1 MSPCFASLASH
12 LQLCQGDGDDPHE
25 PQTSEPELQSGFV
38 GEDGDVSCAF
48 TEALAKPAASIG
60 PWQVVLHCAPRA
72 RECAVSRLARLANG
86 DAPALWLARLVAP
99 TEDGI
104 DGQEPCL
111 HVHSTCCSTGAAG
124 VLVSLN
130 GEAAGEIGENGELK
144 LPNATGPC
152 VVGIQGVPSC
162 LLPGSTN
169 EYLARF
175 DYSKRMDLELA
186 CLIWVYSWHPEVDE
200 DEDDCDKDL
209 GINDAMAAMVFVCT
223 NVDQIPDEAKPV
235 VGRLC
240 CAEAEEPEIIL
251 DGQSVGPVLLRR
263 SRLQGG
269 SCLVSQLFVD
279 VVAPPGYVYEAR
291 VPSPLQMRHEELQ
304 GCELQRLMHCPAVL
318 GDLRSVRATSAED
331 EGAPSDECDAQEQG
345 EMTIAEVGETSE
357 TEETANK
364 IQTRLDSPDIPD
376 EDTNGSH
383 QQNVLN
389 QENVEET
396 LPEAVRS
403 EKTDSENEEYEDL
416 FEALSD
422 SEQA

>member
-1 MSPCFASLASH
+1 MVTML
-12 LQLCQGDGDDPHE
+12 LCQGDGDDPHGD
-25 PQTSEPELQSGFV
+25 PQTSEPEMQSGFV

-99 TEDGI
+99 SDEI

-144 LPNATGPC
+144 LPNVTGPC

-175 DYSKRMDLELA
+175 DYSRRVDLELA

-200 DEDDCDKDL
+200 DEDGDKED
-209 GINDAMAAMVFVCT
+209 
-223 NVDQIPDEAKPV
+223 
-235 VGRLC
+235 
-240 CAEAEEPEIIL
+240 
-251 DGQSVGPVLLRR
+251 
-263 SRLQGG
+263 
-269 SCLVSQLFVD
+269 
-279 VVAPPGYVYEAR
+279 YVYEAR

-331 EGAPSDECDAQEQG
+331 EGAPSDACDAQEQA

-357 TEETANK
+357 TEETTNK
-364 IQTRLDSPDIPD
+364 IQTRPDSPDIPD

-383 QQNVLN
+383 QNVLN
-389 QENVEET
+389 QENAEKAV
-396 LPEAVRS
+396 PEAVRS

-422 SEQA
+422 SEHA